1 MFKFLNYVRTIIS
14 FLIFSLLSAC
24 SDNGSFFNNRISG
37 EEYGDTKE
45 AKLIKYYSRLEER
58 KISLG
63 LLRQDGG
70 GTDTPFDVDDI
81 IQAFEQVAFYNEYD
95 ISGDKLLPNS
105 ESVML
110 AKWKSN
116 INISVRFGNSVNKK
130 QKDNDLLEIN
140 ELLGVLSQVTNH
152 NIKISQQNINMY
164 VVIAN
169 QKEIKDLIAEI
180 GLLQPEFDPQ
190 RIPIITQL
198 PRDIHCMA
206 MTSMNVQANSG
217 ISSSLVIIRNE
228 LPHIMRKACIH
239 EEIAQSLGLTNDSHL
254 ARPSVFNDDDE
265 FATLTKFDEILLKI
279 LYDKRLHSGIS
290 KDKATQIV
298 KNAADELLS
307 LRYLVKK

>member
-24 SDNGSFFNNRISG
+24 SDNGGFFNNGISG
-37 EEYGDTKE
+37 EDFGDTKE

-81 IQAFEQVAFYNEYD
+81 VEAFEQVAFYNEYD

-105 ESVML
+105 EAVKL
-110 AKWKSN
+110 AKWNSN

-130 QKDNDLLEIN
+130 QQDNDLLEIN
-140 ELLGVLSQVTNH
+140 ELIGVLSQITNH

-180 GLLQPEFDPQ
+180 ALLQPEFDPQ

-206 MTSMNVQANSG
+206 MTSMNVQVNSG

-307 LRYLVKK
+307 LRY

>member
-1 MFKFLNYVRTIIS
+1 MFKLLNYVRIIIS

-24 SDNGSFFNNRISG
+24 SDNGSFLNNRISG

-45 AKLIKYYSRLEER
+45 AKFKKYYSRLEER

-81 IQAFEQVAFYNEYD
+81 VEAFEQVAFYNEYD

-105 ESVML
+105 EAVKL
-110 AKWKSN
+110 AKWNSN

-130 QKDNDLLEIN
+130 QQDNDLLEIN
-140 ELLGVLSQVTNH
+140 ELIGVLSQITNH

-180 GLLQPEFDPQ
+180 ALLQPEFDPQ

-290 KDKATQIV
+290 KDTATQIV

-307 LRYLVKK
+307 LRY

>member
-1 MFKFLNYVRTIIS
+1 MFKFLNYVRIIIS

-24 SDNGSFFNNRISG
+24 SDNGSFFNNEISG
-37 EEYGDTKE
+37 EDYGDTKE
-45 AKLIKYYSRLEER
+45 AKLIKYYSRLEEG

-81 IQAFEQVAFYNEYD
+81 IEAFEQVAFYNEYD

-105 ESVML
+105 EAVML

-140 ELLGVLSQVTNH
+140 DLIGVLSQVTNH
-152 NIKISQQNINMY
+152 NIKISQQNINLY

-169 QKEIKDLIAEI
+169 QKEIKDLISEI

-265 FATLTKFDEILLKI
+265 FATLTKFDEILLQI
-279 LYDKRLHSGIS
+279 LYDHRLNSGIS
-290 KDKATQIV
+290 KREASQLVRQIA
-298 KNAADELLS
+298 NEINIDL
-307 LRYLVKK
+307 

>member
-24 SDNGSFFNNRISG
+24 SDNGSFLSNRISG
-37 EEYGDTKE
+37 EEYGDKKE
-45 AKLIKYYSRLEER
+45 AKFKKYYTRLEER

-70 GTDTPFDVDDI
+70 GTDTPFDVDDVVE
-81 IQAFEQVAFYNEYD
+81 AFEQVAFYNEYD

-105 ESVML
+105 EAVKL

-116 INISVRFGNSVNKK
+116 INISVRFGISVDKK

-140 ELLGVLSQVTNH
+140 ELIGVLSQVTNH

-180 GLLQPEFDPQ
+180 ALLQPEFDPQ

-307 LRYLVKK
+307 SR

>member
-1 MFKFLNYVRTIIS
+1 MFKFLNYARIIIS

-37 EEYGDTKE
+37 EEHGDTKE
-45 AKLIKYYSRLEER
+45 AKFKKYYSRLEER

-81 IQAFEQVAFYNEYD
+81 IQAFEQVAFYNEYE

-105 ESVML
+105 EAVKL

-152 NIKISQQNINMY
+152 NIKIDRQNINMY

-180 GLLQPEFDPQ
+180 GFIQPEFDPQ

-206 MTSMNVQANSG
+206 MTSMNAEANSG

-254 ARPSVFNDDDE
+254 ARPSIFNDDDE

-279 LYDKRLHSGIS
+279 LYNKRLHSGIF

-307 LRYLVKK
+307 LRY

>member
-1 MFKFLNYVRTIIS
+1 M
-14 FLIFSLLSAC
+14 
-24 SDNGSFFNNRISG
+24 
-37 EEYGDTKE
+37 
-45 AKLIKYYSRLEER
+45 
-58 KISLG
+58 
-63 LLRQDGG
+63 RQDGG

-81 IQAFEQVAFYNEYD
+81 IEAFEQVAFYNEYD

-105 ESVML
+105 EAVKL

-130 QKDNDLLEIN
+130 QQDNDLLEIN
-140 ELLGVLSQVTNH
+140 ELIGVLSQVTNH

-180 GLLQPEFDPQ
+180 ALLQPEFDPQ

-307 LRYLVKK
+307 SRY

>member
-1 MFKFLNYVRTIIS
+1 MFKFLNYVRIIIS

-81 IQAFEQVAFYNEYD
+81 IEAFEQVAFYNEYD

-105 ESVML
+105 KAVKL

-140 ELLGVLSQVTNH
+140 ELIGILSQVTNH

-169 QKEIKDLIAEI
+169 QKEIKDLISEI

-265 FATLTKFDEILLKI
+265 FATLTKFDEILLQI
-279 LYDKRLHSGIS
+279 LYDHRLNSGIS
-290 KDKATQIV
+290 KREASQLVRQIA
-298 KNAADELLS
+298 NEINIDL
-307 LRYLVKK
+307 

>member
-1 MFKFLNYVRTIIS
+1 MFKLLNYVRIIIS

-24 SDNGSFFNNRISG
+24 SDNGSFLNNRISG

-45 AKLIKYYSRLEER
+45 AKFKKYYSRLEER

-81 IQAFEQVAFYNEYD
+81 VEAFEQVAFYNEYD

-105 ESVML
+105 EAVKL
-110 AKWKSN
+110 AKWNSN

-130 QKDNDLLEIN
+130 QQDNDLLEIN
-140 ELLGVLSQVTNH
+140 ELIGVLSQITNH

-180 GLLQPEFDPQ
+180 ALLQPEFDPQ

-307 LRYLVKK
+307 LRY

>member
-81 IQAFEQVAFYNEYD
+81 VEAFEQVAFYNEYD

-105 ESVML
+105 EAVKL

-140 ELLGVLSQVTNH
+140 ELIGVLSQVTNH

-254 ARPSVFNDDDE
+254 ARPS
-265 FATLTKFDEILLKI
+265 
-279 LYDKRLHSGIS
+279 
-290 KDKATQIV
+290 
-298 KNAADELLS
+298 
-307 LRYLVKK
+307 

>member
-1 MFKFLNYVRTIIS
+1 MFKFLNYVLSIIS

-24 SDNGSFFNNRISG
+24 GDNGSFFNNRISG
-37 EEYGDTKE
+37 AEFSDTKE

-70 GTDTPFDVDDI
+70 GADTPFDVDDI
-81 IQAFEQVAFYNEYD
+81 VEAFEQVAFYNEYD

-105 ESVML
+105 EAVKL

-140 ELLGVLSQVTNH
+140 KLIGFLSQVTNH
-152 NIKISQQNINMY
+152 NIKIARQNINMY

-180 GLLQPEFDPQ
+180 GFLQPEFDPQ

-206 MTSMNVQANSG
+206 MTSMNAEANSG

-239 EEIAQSLGLTNDSHL
+239 EEIAQSLGLTNDTHL

-279 LYDKRLHSGIS
+279 LYDKRLHLGIS

-307 LRYLVKK
+307 SRY

>member
-1 MFKFLNYVRTIIS
+1 MFKFLNYVRIIIS

-24 SDNGSFFNNRISG
+24 SDNGSFLNNRISG

-45 AKLIKYYSRLEER
+45 AKFKKYYSRLEER

-81 IQAFEQVAFYNEYD
+81 VEAFEQVAFYNEYD

-105 ESVML
+105 EAVKL
-110 AKWKSN
+110 AKWNSN

-130 QKDNDLLEIN
+130 QQDNDLLEIN
-140 ELLGVLSQVTNH
+140 ELIGVLSQITNH

-180 GLLQPEFDPQ
+180 ALLQPEFDPQ

-307 LRYLVKK
+307 LRY

>member
-1 MFKFLNYVRTIIS
+1 MFKLLNYVHIIIS

-24 SDNGSFFNNRISG
+24 SDNGSFLNNRISG

-45 AKLIKYYSRLEER
+45 AKFKKYYSRLEER

-81 IQAFEQVAFYNEYD
+81 VEAFEQVAFYNEYD

-105 ESVML
+105 EAVML

-130 QKDNDLLEIN
+130 QQDNDLLEIN
-140 ELLGVLSQVTNH
+140 ELIGVLSQITNH

-180 GLLQPEFDPQ
+180 ALLQPEFDPQ

-290 KDKATQIV
+290 KDTATQIV

-307 LRYLVKK
+307 LRY

>member
-81 IQAFEQVAFYNEYD
+81 IEAFEQVAFYNEYD

-105 ESVML
+105 EAVML

-140 ELLGVLSQVTNH
+140 ELIGILSQVTNH

-169 QKEIKDLIAEI
+169 QKEIKDLISEI

-307 LRYLVKK
+307 SRY

>member
-1 MFKFLNYVRTIIS
+1 M
-14 FLIFSLLSAC
+14 
-24 SDNGSFFNNRISG
+24 
-37 EEYGDTKE
+37 
-45 AKLIKYYSRLEER
+45 
-58 KISLG
+58 
-63 LLRQDGG
+63 RQDGG

-81 IQAFEQVAFYNEYD
+81 IEAFEQVAFYNEYD

-105 ESVML
+105 EAVKL

-140 ELLGVLSQVTNH
+140 ELIGILSQVTNH

-169 QKEIKDLIAEI
+169 QKEIKDLISEI

-206 MTSMNVQANSG
+206 MTSMNVQRQTLASRPLLLLYEMNY
-217 ISSSLVIIRNE
+217 
-228 LPHIMRKACIH
+228 HI
-239 EEIAQSLGLTNDSHL
+239 
-254 ARPSVFNDDDE
+254 
-265 FATLTKFDEILLKI
+265 
-279 LYDKRLHSGIS
+279 
-290 KDKATQIV
+290 
-298 KNAADELLS
+298 
-307 LRYLVKK
+307 

>member
-1 MFKFLNYVRTIIS
+1 MFKFLNYICTIIT

-37 EEYGDTKE
+37 EEHGHTKE

-81 IQAFEQVAFYNEYD
+81 VEAFEQLAFYNEYD
-95 ISGDKLLPNS
+95 IDKNKLLPNNNAVS
-105 ESVML
+105 L

-116 INISVRFGNSVNKK
+116 TNISVRFGNSVNKK

-140 ELLGVLSQVTNH
+140 ELIGILSQVTNH

-265 FATLTKFDEILLKI
+265 FATLTKFDEILLQI
-279 LYDKRLHSGIS
+279 LYDHRLNSGIS
-290 KDKATQIV
+290 KREASELVRQIA
-298 KNAADELLS
+298 NEINIDL
-307 LRYLVKK
+307 

>member
-37 EEYGDTKE
+37 KEYGDTKE

-81 IQAFEQVAFYNEYD
+81 IEAFEQVAFYNEYD

-105 ESVML
+105 EAVML

-140 ELLGVLSQVTNH
+140 ELIGVLSQVTNH
-152 NIKISQQNINMY
+152 NIEISQQNINMY

-169 QKEIKDLIAEI
+169 QKEIKDLISEI

-190 RIPIITQL
+190 RIPIIAQL

-254 ARPSVFNDDDE
+254 ARPSIFNDDDE

-307 LRYLVKK
+307 SRY

>member
-1 MFKFLNYVRTIIS
+1 MFKFLNYMRSITS

-24 SDNGSFFNNRISG
+24 GDNGSFFNNGVSG
-37 EEYGDTKE
+37 EEYDDTKE

-81 IQAFEQVAFYNEYD
+81 IEAFEQVAFYNEYD

-105 ESVML
+105 EAVKL
-110 AKWKSN
+110 AKWNSN

-140 ELLGVLSQVTNH
+140 ELIGVLSQVTNH

-169 QKEIKDLIAEI
+169 QKEIKDLISEI

-206 MTSMNVQANSG
+206 MTSINVQANSG

-265 FATLTKFDEILLKI
+265 FATLTKFDEILLQI
-279 LYDKRLHSGIS
+279 LYDHRLNSGIS
-290 KDKATQIV
+290 KREASQLVRQIA
-298 KNAADELLS
+298 NEINIDL
-307 LRYLVKK
+307 

>member
-1 MFKFLNYVRTIIS
+1 MFKFLNYVLFIIS
-14 FLIFSLLSAC
+14 FLVLSLLSAC
-24 SDNGSFFNNRISG
+24 GDNGSFFNNGISV
-37 EEYGDTKE
+37 EEYDDTKF
-45 AKLIKYYSRLEER
+45 IKYYSQLEKR
-58 KISLG
+58 KTSLG

-70 GTDTPFDVDDI
+70 GADTPFDVDDI
-81 IQAFEQVAFYNEYD
+81 VEAFEQVAFYNEYD

-105 ESVML
+105 EAVKL

-140 ELLGVLSQVTNH
+140 ELIGVLSQVTNH

-180 GLLQPEFDPQ
+180 GFLQPEFDPQ

-206 MTSMNVQANSG
+206 MTSMNAEANSG

-265 FATLTKFDEILLKI
+265 FATLTKFDEILLQI
-279 LYDKRLHSGIS
+279 LYDHRLNSGIS
-290 KDKATQIV
+290 KREASQLVRQIA
-298 KNAADELLS
+298 NEINIDL
-307 LRYLVKK
+307 

>member
-37 EEYGDTKE
+37 KEYGDTKE

-81 IQAFEQVAFYNEYD
+81 IEAFEQVAFYNEYD

-105 ESVML
+105 EAVML

-130 QKDNDLLEIN
+130 QKDNDLLEVN
-140 ELLGVLSQVTNH
+140 ELIGVLSQVTNH

-169 QKEIKDLIAEI
+169 QKEIKDLISEI

-265 FATLTKFDEILLKI
+265 FATLTKFDEILLQI
-279 LYDKRLHSGIS
+279 LYDHRLNSGIS
-290 KDKATQIV
+290 KREASQLVRQIA
-298 KNAADELLS
+298 NEINIDL
-307 LRYLVKK
+307 

>member
-1 MFKFLNYVRTIIS
+1 MFKLLNYVRIIIS

-81 IQAFEQVAFYNEYD
+81 VEAFEQVAFYNEYD

-105 ESVML
+105 EAVKL
-110 AKWKSN
+110 AKWNSN

-130 QKDNDLLEIN
+130 QQDNDLLEIN
-140 ELLGVLSQVTNH
+140 ELIGVLSQITNH

-180 GLLQPEFDPQ
+180 ALLQPEFDPQ

-307 LRYLVKK
+307 LRY

>member
-1 MFKFLNYVRTIIS
+1 MFKFLNYVRTIIT

-24 SDNGSFFNNRISG
+24 SDNGGFFNNGISG
-37 EEYGDTKE
+37 EDFGDTKE

-81 IQAFEQVAFYNEYD
+81 VEAFEQVAFYNEYN
-95 ISGDKLLPNS
+95 ISGDKLLPNP
-105 ESVML
+105 EAVKL

-140 ELLGVLSQVTNH
+140 DLIKVLSQVTNH
-152 NIKISQQNINMY
+152 NIKIAQQNINMY

-169 QKEIKDLIAEI
+169 QKEIKDLIAKI
-180 GLLQPEFDPQ
+180 ALLQPEFDPQ

-198 PRDIHCMA
+198 PRDIHCMS

-228 LPHIMRKACIH
+228 LPYIMRKACIH

-307 LRYLVKK
+307 LRY

>member
-81 IQAFEQVAFYNEYD
+81 IEAFEQVAFYNEYD

-105 ESVML
+105 EAVKL
-110 AKWKSN
+110 AKWNSN

-169 QKEIKDLIAEI
+169 QKEVKDLISEI

-265 FATLTKFDEILLKI
+265 FATLTKFDEILLQI
-279 LYDKRLHSGIS
+279 LYDHRLNSGIS
-290 KDKATQIV
+290 KREASQLVRQIA
-298 KNAADELLS
+298 NEINIDL
-307 LRYLVKK
+307 

>member
-1 MFKFLNYVRTIIS
+1 MFKFLNYVLSIIS

-24 SDNGSFFNNRISG
+24 GDNGSFFNNRISG

-70 GTDTPFDVDDI
+70 GADTPFDVDDI
-81 IQAFEQVAFYNEYD
+81 VEAFEQVAFYNEYD

-105 ESVML
+105 EAVKL

-140 ELLGVLSQVTNH
+140 ELIGVLSQVTNH

-239 EEIAQSLGLTNDSHL
+239 EEIAQSLGLTNDSH
-254 ARPSVFNDDDE
+254 
-265 FATLTKFDEILLKI
+265 ILPVHQFLMMM
-279 LYDKRLHSGIS
+279 
-290 KDKATQIV
+290 T
-298 KNAADELLS
+298 S
-307 LRYLVKK
+307 LQL

>member
-1 MFKFLNYVRTIIS
+1 MFKFLNYVRIIIS

-37 EEYGDTKE
+37 EEYGNTKE

-81 IQAFEQVAFYNEYD
+81 VEAFEQVAFYNEYD

-105 ESVML
+105 EAVML

-130 QKDNDLLEIN
+130 QKDNDLLKIN
-140 ELLGVLSQVTNH
+140 ELIGILSQVTNH

-164 VVIAN
+164 IVIAN
-169 QKEIKDLIAEI
+169 QKEVKDLISEI

-265 FATLTKFDEILLKI
+265 FATLTKFDEILLQI
-279 LYDKRLHSGIS
+279 LYDHRLNSGIS
-290 KDKATQIV
+290 KREASQLVRQIA
-298 KNAADELLS
+298 NEINIDL
-307 LRYLVKK
+307 

>member
-1 MFKFLNYVRTIIS
+1 MFKFLNYVLSIIS
-14 FLIFSLLSAC
+14 FLVFSLLSAC
-24 SDNGSFFNNRISG
+24 GDNGSYFNNRISG

-70 GTDTPFDVDDI
+70 GADTPFDVDDVVE
-81 IQAFEQVAFYNEYD
+81 AFEQVAFYNEYD
-95 ISGDKLLPNS
+95 ISRDKLLPNS
-105 ESVML
+105 EAVKL

-116 INISVRFGNSVNKK
+116 INISVIFGNSVNKK

-140 ELLGVLSQVTNH
+140 KLIGVLSQVTNH
-152 NIKISQQNINMY
+152 NIKIARQNTNMY

-206 MTSMNVQANSG
+206 MTSMNVEANSG

-265 FATLTKFDEILLKI
+265 FATLTKFDEILLQI
-279 LYDKRLHSGIS
+279 LYDRRLHSGIS
-290 KDKATQIV
+290 KDKATKIV

-307 LRYLVKK
+307 SRY

>member
-1 MFKFLNYVRTIIS
+1 MFKFLNYIRTIIT

-81 IQAFEQVAFYNEYD
+81 VEAFEQVAFYNEYD

-105 ESVML
+105 EAVML

-140 ELLGVLSQVTNH
+140 ELIGVLSQVTNH

-169 QKEIKDLIAEI
+169 QKEIKDLISEI

-265 FATLTKFDEILLKI
+265 FATLTKFDEILLQI
-279 LYDKRLHSGIS
+279 LYDHRLNSGIS
-290 KDKATQIV
+290 KREATQ
-298 KNAADELLS
+298 
-307 LRYLVKK
+307 LVRQIANEINIDL

>member
-1 MFKFLNYVRTIIS
+1 MFNFLNYVRTIIS

-24 SDNGSFFNNRISG
+24 SDNGSFLNNRISG

-81 IQAFEQVAFYNEYD
+81 VEAFEQVAFYNEYD

-105 ESVML
+105 EAVKL
-110 AKWKSN
+110 AKWNSN

-130 QKDNDLLEIN
+130 QQDNDLLEIN
-140 ELLGVLSQVTNH
+140 ELIGVLSQITNH

-180 GLLQPEFDPQ
+180 ALLQPEFDPQ

-307 LRYLVKK
+307 LRY

>member
-1 MFKFLNYVRTIIS
+1 MFKFLNYVRSIIS

-24 SDNGSFFNNRISG
+24 GDNGGFFNNRISG
-37 EEYGDTKE
+37 EEFSDTKE

-70 GTDTPFDVDDI
+70 GADTPFDMDDI
-81 IQAFEQVAFYNEYD
+81 VEAFEQVAFYNEYD

-105 ESVML
+105 EAVKL

-140 ELLGVLSQVTNH
+140 KLIGFLSQVTNH
-152 NIKISQQNINMY
+152 NIKIDRQNINMY

-180 GLLQPEFDPQ
+180 GFLQPEFDPK

-206 MTSMNVQANSG
+206 MTSMNAEANSG

-228 LPHIMRKACIH
+228 LPLIMRKACLH

-307 LRYLVKK
+307 LRY

>member
-81 IQAFEQVAFYNEYD
+81 IEAFEQVAFYNEYD

-105 ESVML
+105 EAVKL

-140 ELLGVLSQVTNH
+140 ELIGILSQVTNH

-169 QKEIKDLIAEI
+169 QKEIKDLISEI

-217 ISSSLVIIRNE
+217 ISSSL
-228 LPHIMRKACIH
+228 
-239 EEIAQSLGLTNDSHL
+239 SYY
-254 ARPSVFNDDDE
+254 
-265 FATLTKFDEILLKI
+265 TK
-279 LYDKRLHSGIS
+279 
-290 KDKATQIV
+290 
-298 KNAADELLS
+298 
-307 LRYLVKK
+307 